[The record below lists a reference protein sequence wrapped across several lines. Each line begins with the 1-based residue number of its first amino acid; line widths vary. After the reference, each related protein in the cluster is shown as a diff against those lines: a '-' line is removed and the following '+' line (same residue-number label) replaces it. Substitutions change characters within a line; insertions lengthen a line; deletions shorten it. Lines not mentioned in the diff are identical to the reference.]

1 MNVLIG
7 IAIFIVI
14 ALIGW
19 TIAEGKPGIF
29 SYVHSDDEAA
39 VEESAKDELAKNG
52 YEEQNIKDVI
62 KNISTKG
69 FEA

>member
-19 TIAEGKPGIF
+19 AIAEAKPNLFGYKN
-29 SYVHSDDEAA
+29 SEDEAA
-39 VEESAKDELAKNG
+39 VEECAKDTLSKNG

-69 FEA
+69 FDA